1 MENRKDDCFRFFIY
15 ACLFGIII
23 PIFLLILYDCYN
35 PTFNHWAVKLILFVI
50 MVIVIYPLIAYIL
63 YDKSS
68 IRPEIIDT
76 TLRLAGV
83 ITIIFIGI
91 TVHYTGGMEKSM
103 LSSYFFFIPSAIA
116 ISFDANKSLKLVIPL
131 AFLAVILNLL
141 FEANSKLF
149 ENTVYLFFYIP
160 GIAFQFLAIYKLE
173 TTKNNLS

>member
-1 MENRKDDCFRFFIY
+1 MIV
-15 ACLFGIII
+15 IILPSI
-23 PIFLLILYDCYN
+23 IG
-35 PTFNHWAVKLILFVI
+35 AVKLILFVI

-103 LSSYFFFIPSAIA
+103 LSSYFF
-116 ISFDANKSLKLVIPL
+116 LY
-131 AFLAVILNLL
+131 LL
-141 FEANSKLF
+141 QL
-149 ENTVYLFFYIP
+149 
-160 GIAFQFLAIYKLE
+160 QFHLMQIKV
-173 TTKNNLS
+173 